1 MCRNPFINRP
11 ATLRKKRLRHSCFPK
26 DFAKCLRTPSL
37 QNTSGRLHL
46 SIAVICQEHLKLN
59 KKRMRA
65 TTHLPLQF
73 NGLNLY
79 VTELYT
85 SIHQTAS
92 ACKQKAKP
100 Y

>member
-1 MCRNPFINRP
+1 
-11 ATLRKKRLRHSCFPK
+11 
-26 DFAKCLRTPSL
+26 
-37 QNTSGRLHL
+37 
-46 SIAVICQEHLKLN
+46 
-59 KKRMRA
+59 MRA
-65 TTHLPLQF
+65 TIHLPLHF

-100 Y
+100 YQCISNHRAKIITLFIWPRGVSVDIFEVKHFAHLKVGG